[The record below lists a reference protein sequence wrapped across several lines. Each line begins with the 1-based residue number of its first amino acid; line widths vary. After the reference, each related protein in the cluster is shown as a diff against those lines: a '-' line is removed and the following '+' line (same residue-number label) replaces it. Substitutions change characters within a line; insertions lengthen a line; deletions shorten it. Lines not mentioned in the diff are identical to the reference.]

1 MAYNPLNPNGQA
13 SMASSQPVVIASNQ
27 SPVSVLATITG
38 NPSISGQVGASI
50 IGLTPVAVT
59 NIPSISGTVGA
70 SIIGLTPVAVTNTP
84 SISGTVNIGNAPSVY
99 GNIAGS
105 VVAFQGGT
113 QITSISGQVTVVSSI
128 AGGIFPISGSVAAV
142 ITNNVTV
149 VSSIAGGIF
158 PISGSVAAVITN
170 TNVNVSGS
178 VAAIISGST
187 NASVIAKLQDSSLIA
202 INAGSVVAI
211 SQGSVITVNQG
222 SSILAV
228 PVGSTIALIQGSVAA
243 IVTNIPSISGT
254 VQIGSVVGGPLPVIG
269 LSFSIS
275 SVTQAGT
282 WKPSILGNF
291 NEDSASTDGDPGV
304 FVLGVRNDT
313 VASLVG
319 ADKDYGAFAQD
330 SAGRQVIKPFAPD
343 ESRFSYVGSVV
354 SASVTLIQASVIGKR
369 SYITDFWITN
379 TGATTTLVTFQDGS
393 TSVLGYTIAPSGGGS
408 NAPGIA
414 IPMRTAPSQD
424 LAFKGTTQTS
434 ILYLTVNGYQ
444 SP

>member
-128 AGGIFPISGSVAAV
+128 AGGIFPISGSVAA
-142 ITNNVTV
+142 
-149 VSSIAGGIF
+149 
-158 PISGSVAAVITN
+158 
-170 TNVNVSGS
+170 
-178 VAAIISGST
+178 IISGST
-187 NASVIAKLQDSSLIA
+187 NSSIIAKLQDSSLIA

-369 SYITDFWITN
+369 SYITDFFITN
-379 TGATTTLVTFQDGS
+379 TGAATTLVTFQDGS

-408 NAPGIA
+408 NASGIVM
-414 IPMRTAPSQD
+414 PMRTAPSQD